1 MANVTA
7 NMTVVTKEA
16 QYVFESTCLAYKTMD
31 NQYDNQYEYTQA
43 AAGSVINIKQPH
55 RQYVTD
61 GRSASGTQD
70 DEERTIAMPR
80 ATWKKIVLGFNAQE
94 LAQDLTKEDNANKFF
109 GKSRFKSSVQS
120 MSAAI
125 DGATFAN
132 VAPQVFNYV
141 RGGETTDPS
150 SYSDV
155 GLAKAKLDNYHADA
169 MDRCWLLTPDAEVS
183 LNAGLS
189 GLFNNSKQIDSN
201 FDTGELSS
209 FNGFK
214 FYSSTYLPR
223 HTNGTAATG
232 AVKTTLSVEGVSQM
246 VLDTLTTTTVLAG
259 DRFTVAGVYRRDY
272 VSKEIQGDL
281 QQFVV
286 TSATAT
292 VAGEATID
300 FSPAIET
307 LATNAYASVG
317 TFPQATAVV
326 TFAGRRGLAQSIGMA
341 YQKQA
346 FALAFID
353 LPKIGVTTEGY
364 VRDADAGYS
373 MKISGQGDI
382 LELKSVMRMDALF
395 GSVAVNPWW
404 AVIVYG
410 K

>member
-1 MANVTA
+1 MANITA
-7 NMTVVTKEA
+7 NMSVVTKEA

-31 NQYDNQYEYTQA
+31 NQYDNQYEYEQA
-43 AAGSVINIKQPH
+43 AVGSVINIKQPH

-94 LAQDLTKEDNANKFF
+94 LGQDLTKEENASKFF
-109 GKSRFKSSVQS
+109 GKSRFKSSVQA
-120 MSAAI
+120 MGAAI
-125 DGATFAN
+125 DSATFAN
-132 VAPQVFNYV
+132 VVPQVFNYT
-141 RGGETTDPS
+141 RGGETTNPS
-150 SYSDV
+150 SYGDV
-155 GLAKAKLDNYHADA
+155 GNAKAKLDNYHADD
-169 MDRCWLLTPDAEVS
+169 MDRCWVLTPDAQTS
-183 LNAGLS
+183 LNTGLS

-201 FDTGELSS
+201 FNTGELAS
-209 FNGFK
+209 FNGFM
-214 FYSSTYLPR
+214 FYGSTYLPR
-223 HTNGTAATG
+223 HTNGSAAAG
-232 AVKTTLSVEGVSQM
+232 VVKTTLSVEGVSQM
-246 VLDTLTTTTVLAG
+246 IVCDISTSTVLAG
-259 DRFTVAGVYRRDY
+259 DRFTIAGVYRRDY
-272 VSKEIQGDL
+272 ISKEAQGDL

-286 TSATAT
+286 TAATAT
-292 VAGEATID
+292 VAGEATVN

-307 LATNAYASVG
+307 LTTNAYASVDS
-317 TFPQATAVV
+317 FPQASAVV
-326 TFAGRRGLAQSIGMA
+326 TFAGRRGLSQSIGMA

-353 LPKIGVTTEGY
+353 LPKIGVATEGY

-410 K
+410 E